1 MPPEMVRSRSAGRA
15 RSLMDPV
22 VAMLVLGSAVLHPVR
37 EVYIKGS
44 AYPEGLA
51 YAVTILFALLAGLH
65 VAIAGSDP
73 WAALEVWPLAVAS
86 GAALIAYFLCTVMCL
101 KLGDIS
107 VYYPIMRSS
116 PLFVVVA
123 GHFVL
128 GQRYPFVL
136 LAGIAI
142 VLVSAFL
149 LQYERGH
156 ARLFANGRAL
166 ALAVAAMCAHGVV
179 TLVDAEAMRSVRP
192 EEFLL
197 LTYAVVMVP
206 GMAAVFVATRPRG
219 RGAFEHLF
227 AGWWTTPGRFL
238 CVGMLSYVSYCLL
251 LAAFHLGG
259 NVAAVASLRQISIP
273 VSVILGAVVLGERRV
288 SRRFGWSALL
298 ACGVV
303 LILAVE

>member
-1 MPPEMVRSRSAGRA
+1 MSPGAIRSRSTDRA
-15 RSLMDPV
+15 RLLMDPV
-22 VAMLVLGSAVLHPVR
+22 VAMLVIGSAVLHPVR
-37 EVYIKGS
+37 EVFIKDS
-44 AYPEGLA
+44 ACPEGLA
-51 YAVTILFALLAGLH
+51 YAVMTQFALLAGLH

-86 GAALIAYFLCTVMCL
+86 AVALIAYFLSTVMCL
-101 KLGDIS
+101 KLGDVS

-128 GQRYPFVL
+128 GQHYPFVL

-149 LQYERGH
+149 IQYERGN
-156 ARLFANGRAL
+156 ARLFDNGRAL
-166 ALAVAAMCAHGVV
+166 ALAVAAMCAHGVI

-197 LTYAVVMVP
+197 LTYMVVLP

-219 RGAFEHLF
+219 RGALEHLF

-238 CVGMLSYVSYCLL
+238 CAGMLSYISYCILL
-251 LAAFHLGG
+251 VAFHLGG

-273 VSVILGAVVLGERRV
+273 VSVILGAVVLGERRLMG
-288 SRRFGWSALL
+288 RFGWSALL
-298 ACGVV
+298 AFGVA
-303 LILAVE
+303 LILVVR

>member
-1 MPPEMVRSRSAGRA
+1 MPPGAIRSRSTDRA
-15 RSLMDPV
+15 RVLMDPV
-22 VAMLVLGSAVLHPVR
+22 VAMLVIGSAVLHPVR
-37 EVYIKGS
+37 EVFIKDS
-44 AYPEGLA
+44 ACPEGLA
-51 YAVTILFALLAGLH
+51 YAVMTQFALLAGLH

-86 GAALIAYFLCTVMCL
+86 AVALIAYFLSTVMCL
-101 KLGDIS
+101 KLGDVS

-128 GQRYPFVL
+128 GQHYPFVL

-149 LQYERGH
+149 IQYERGN
-156 ARLFANGRAL
+156 ARLFDNGRAL
-166 ALAVAAMCAHGVV
+166 ALAVAAMCAHGVI

-197 LTYAVVMVP
+197 LTYMVVLP

-219 RGAFEHLF
+219 RGALEHLF

-238 CVGMLSYVSYCLL
+238 CAGMLSYLSYCILL
-251 LAAFHLGG
+251 IAFHMGG

-273 VSVILGAVVLGERRV
+273 VSVILGAVVLGERRLMG
-288 SRRFGWSALL
+288 RFGWSALL
-298 ACGVV
+298 ALGVA
-303 LILAVE
+303 LILVVK

>member
-1 MPPEMVRSRSAGRA
+1 MSPGEVRSRSTDRA
-15 RSLMDPV
+15 RLLMDPV
-22 VAMLVLGSAVLHPVR
+22 VAMLVIGSAVLHPVR
-37 EVYIKGS
+37 EVFIKDS
-44 AYPEGLA
+44 ACPEGLA
-51 YAVTILFALLAGLH
+51 YAVMTQFALLAGLH
-65 VAIAGSDP
+65 VAVAGSDP

-86 GAALIAYFLCTVMCL
+86 AVALIAYFLSTVMCL
-101 KLGDIS
+101 KLGDVS

-128 GQRYPFVL
+128 GQHYPFVL

-149 LQYERGH
+149 IQYERGNT
-156 ARLFANGRAL
+156 RLFDNGRAL
-166 ALAVAAMCAHGVV
+166 ALAVAAMCAHGVI

-197 LTYAVVMVP
+197 LTYMVVLP

-219 RGAFEHLF
+219 RGALEHLF

-238 CVGMLSYVSYCLL
+238 CAGMLSYVSYCILL
-251 LAAFHLGG
+251 VAFHLGG

-273 VSVILGAVVLGERRV
+273 VSVILGAVVLGERRLMG
-288 SRRFGWSALL
+288 RFGWSALL
-298 ACGVV
+298 AFGVA
-303 LILAVE
+303 LILAVK

>member
-1 MPPEMVRSRSAGRA
+1 MSPGEVRSRSTDRA
-15 RSLMDPV
+15 RLLMDPV
-22 VAMLVLGSAVLHPVR
+22 VAMLVIGSAVLHPVR
-37 EVYIKGS
+37 EVFIKDS
-44 AYPEGLA
+44 ACPEGLA
-51 YAVTILFALLAGLH
+51 YAVMTQFALLAGLH
-65 VAIAGSDP
+65 VAVAGSDP

-86 GAALIAYFLCTVMCL
+86 AVALIAYFLSTVMCL
-101 KLGDIS
+101 KLGDVS

-128 GQRYPFVL
+128 GQHYPFVL

-149 LQYERGH
+149 IQYERGN
-156 ARLFANGRAL
+156 ARLFDNGRAL
-166 ALAVAAMCAHGVV
+166 ALAVAAMCAHGVI

-197 LTYAVVMVP
+197 LTYMVVLP

-219 RGAFEHLF
+219 RGALEHLF

-238 CVGMLSYVSYCLL
+238 CAGMLSYLSYCILL
-251 LAAFHLGG
+251 VAFHLGG

-273 VSVILGAVVLGERRV
+273 VSVILGAVVLGERRLMG
-288 SRRFGWSALL
+288 RFGWSALL
-298 ACGVV
+298 AFGVA
-303 LILAVE
+303 LILAVK

>member
-1 MPPEMVRSRSAGRA
+1 
-15 RSLMDPV
+15 
-22 VAMLVLGSAVLHPVR
+22 MLVIGSAVLHPVR
-37 EVYIKGS
+37 EVFIKDS

-51 YAVTILFALLAGLH
+51 YAVMTQFALLAGLH
-65 VAIAGSDP
+65 VAVAGSDP

-86 GAALIAYFLCTVMCL
+86 GVALIAYYLSTVMCV
-101 KLGDIS
+101 KLGDVS

-116 PLFVVVA
+116 PLFVVVV

-128 GQRYPFVL
+128 GQHYPFVL

-149 LQYERGH
+149 IQYERGN
-156 ARLFANGRAL
+156 ARLFDNVRAL
-166 ALAVAAMCAHGVV
+166 ALAVAAMCAHGVI

-197 LTYAVVMVP
+197 LTYMVVLP

-219 RGAFEHLF
+219 RSALEHLF

-238 CVGMLSYVSYCLL
+238 CAGMLSYVSYSILL
-251 LAAFHLGG
+251 VAFHLGG

-273 VSVILGAVVLGERRV
+273 VSVILGAVVLGERRLMG
-288 SRRFGWSALL
+288 RFGWSALL
-298 ACGVV
+298 AFGVA
-303 LILAVE
+303 LILAVK